1 MGKKLLFAVAA
12 ILYINLFFGQI
23 TSSEINGGNTSYS
36 YRDYAPLNPYFVYNY
51 TQMLY
56 SASELTAAGLTAG
69 SSISGL
75 QFVYGVDAGTEGD
88 FDDWVIYI
96 GNTSKTSFGSTSS
109 SEWISTANMTQVF
122 NSAVSLGTAGASNWF
137 TVNFTTNFTWD
148 GTSNIVIAVD
158 ENSPNYAT
166 NTDPWKST
174 DPSGSN
180 YEVLQFTSDATNP
193 NPASPP
199 TPDYRWSTRPVLKLK
214 YTNCTPTVISS
225 VSGTSPTTCGGTN
238 GQITVNTT
246 STVTHYSK
254 DDGVSWVASSSNSY
268 IFNSLTAGSY
278 TIKVRNSTSC
288 ITSYTSN
295 PVILSNPANPPTPTA
310 VNGSGCGTGTVQLGV
325 TSAMN
330 GTINWYSNSSLTTLV
345 GSTPVCT
352 NASPCTTTWTTPS
365 ISSTTSYWATRTNL
379 SNCTSAAVEVIAT
392 VGNTSPTNVS
402 AGSNT
407 AICLGNSTSLS
418 GSATGALLTHELYNE
433 NFNACSGLL
442 NPSIC
447 GWTYG
452 IFSNAD
458 SYSYWKIS
466 NACAV
471 SGNALTLYDD
481 WDGQDCDY
489 DEYGMFSDP
498 SIDFI
503 SHPQT
508 AINATGYENLSLT
521 FEWKCVGE
529 VGYDYGNVM
538 YSLDGATWN
547 YATSTNYVNQNSWT
561 SATIS
566 LPSAVNNT
574 SFYIGF
580 EWRNDGSDGGG
591 VGSAFSVDNIR
602 ITGQKYA
609 PVTYS
614 WSSNPSGFSSST
626 NAPGSVTPNTTTTYT
641 LTATSNGC
649 SVSSPVVITV
659 NQPSTTISVSGN
671 TIASGDY
678 LWNGNSTTDFSTLSN
693 WFKLSSGNYVT
704 TTTLPTSADNIFV
717 VTSTQG
723 GNCIS
728 SSNNPT
734 VATSSGS
741 VKNIMIGSGA
751 SLGLGSHTLN
761 VSGIFTNL
769 GTFSAG
775 TGTVN
780 FNGGTQTIPA
790 LSFHHL
796 AMGSSGVKSLGGNI
810 NVAGSLQ
817 LNNGTLSLNGNT
829 LTYSGNDFSFFNGNM
844 NASVTNSKLKFTNSQ
859 IVTIPSGIFT
869 GDVYNL
875 EVAGTA
881 NVVADNSFSI
891 SNNLNLISSNFVIS
905 DGWDVIVKGS
915 ISKTSGS
922 AISLGATQ
930 SGKIIFEGTSI
941 DLGTTD
947 NLQINRTAVGDIQVN
962 GNLVVNRELA
972 LVNGVVALGTNNLT
986 LNGTLGSVGTGAY
999 IKTSSTGKFIRK
1011 TAATGVE
1018 YLFPVGQ
1025 SYYTPIKI
1033 TFTGG
1038 VGTNSSLTSRVVSG
1052 LHPDAGPSATSY
1064 ARTNYYWEMNS
1075 SNMTNPTYSVTL
1087 KYNDNSII
1095 NAGGETEMDLRP
1107 AKYSSTTGW
1116 LSSSQCTICSQGTI
1130 LGTST
1135 LNTTTNEIVWSGV
1148 SGFSDFAGFGQGSG
1162 SPLPVELM
1170 SFSANCQ
1177 KEGVQLNWQTASE
1190 FNASHFN
1197 VEKSKDGLH
1206 WDEIGQ
1212 VNAAGNS
1219 NSLLSYFYIDRNE
1232 ISGVNYYR
1240 LRQVDIDGTEKEF
1253 GPILTNCESESPKT
1267 WMSYPNPSQNG
1278 FQVICDYDELVGE
1291 ATLYLTD
1298 ASGKLVA
1305 NQAITMNDGM
1315 NLFVINQ
1322 ELTPGIYFLTISN
1335 GSKSTP
1341 VLRHAVK

>member
-1 MGKKLLFAVAA
+1 MGKKLLFAVSA
-12 ILYINLFFGQI
+12 IIFCFSIYSQSFATLGTGGSGSQY
-23 TSSEINGGNTSYS
+23 TSSWG
-36 YRDYAPLNPYFVYNY
+36 NPYRHNY
-51 TQMLY
+51 EDFRGQYLY
-56 SASELTAAGLTAG
+56 TAAELSAAGLTAG
-69 SSISGL
+69 SQIAAISFYVRAKNSTTAMNNFTISL
-75 QFVYGVDAGTEGD
+75 AHTTTSNFSSAFLSPTFTTCYTGT
-88 FDDWVIYI
+88 Y
-96 GNTSKTSFGSTSS
+96 TT
-109 SEWISTANMTQVF
+109 TANSWNVH
-122 NSAVSLGTAGASNWF
+122 S
-137 TVNFTTNFTWD
+137 FTTNFTWN
-148 GTSNIVIAVD
+148 GTSNILVQTCFDDNEWSGSD
-158 ENSPNYAT
+158 EFYYQVTTDNVHYNYDDGASGCSLGNYSDDTWRPVTRFTYTSCSAPTLAATTAATSVTQCSASTGGNVTSNGGCAITSRGVCYGTSANPTTSNSIVTASGTTGTFTSSLSGLLPSTTYYIRSFAT
-166 NTDPWKST
+166 NSAGTT
-174 DPSGSN
+174 YGT
-180 YEVLQFTSDATNP
+180 Q
-193 NPASPP
+193 
-199 TPDYRWSTRPVLKLK
+199 
-214 YTNCTPTVISS
+214 
-225 VSGTSPTTCGGTN
+225 VSF
-238 GQITVNTT
+238 TT
-246 STVTHYSK
+246 SAAV
-254 DDGVSWVASSSNSY
+254 
-268 IFNSLTAGSY
+268 
-278 TIKVRNSTSC
+278 
-288 ITSYTSN
+288 
-295 PVILSNPANPPTPTA
+295 PTPTA
-310 VNGSGCGTGTVQLGV
+310 VNGSRCGTGTVQLGV

-330 GTINWYSNSSLTTLV
+330 GIINWYSNASLTTLV
-345 GSTPVCT
+345 GTVGTCT
-352 NASPCTTTWTTPS
+352 NASPCTTNWTTPS
-365 ISSTTSYWATRTNL
+365 ISTTTSYWATRTNL

-407 AICLGNSTSLS
+407 AICLGNSTTLG
-418 GSATGALLTHELYNE
+418 GSATGAVLTHELYSE

-452 IFSNAD
+452 IFSNED
-458 SYSYWKIS
+458 SWTYWKIS
-466 NACAV
+466 NSCAA

-481 WDGQDCDY
+481 WDGKDCDY
-489 DEYGMFSDP
+489 DESGWLTDP

-503 SHPQT
+503 SYPQT
-508 AINATGYENLSLT
+508 PINAAGYENLSLT
-521 FEWKCVGE
+521 FDWKCVGE

-561 SATIS
+561 TATIS

-602 ITGQKYA
+602 ITGQKQA

-641 LTATSNGC
+641 MTATSNGC

-704 TTTLPTSADNIFV
+704 TSSLPTSADNIFV

-734 VATSSGS
+734 VATSSAS
-741 VKNIMIGSGA
+741 AKNIMIGSGA
-751 SLGLGSHTLN
+751 SLSLGSHTLN
-761 VSGIFTNL
+761 VSGIFTNQ
-769 GTFSAG
+769 GTFNAG

-844 NASVTNSKLKFTNSQ
+844 DASVTNSKLKFTNSQ
-859 IVTIPSGIFT
+859 IVTIPSGIFSS
-869 GDVYNL
+869 DVYTL
-875 EVAGTA
+875 EVAGSA

-891 SNNLNLISSNFVIS
+891 SNNLNLVSSNFVIS

-915 ISKTSGS
+915 ITKTSGS
-922 AISLGATQ
+922 VISTGIAQ
-930 SGKIIFEGTSI
+930 SGKIIFEGNSI

-947 NLQINRTAVGDIQVN
+947 NLQFNRSAVGDIQVN

-1011 TAATGVE
+1011 TATTGVE

-1052 LHPDAGPSATSY
+1052 LHPDADPSATSY

-1107 AKYSSTTGW
+1107 AKYSSTMGW

-1170 SFSANCQ
+1170 NFSGNCQ
-1177 KEGVQLNWQTASE
+1177 EEGVQLNWQTASE

-1219 NSLLSYFYIDRNE
+1219 NSLLSYSFIDRNE
-1232 ISGVNYYR
+1232 ILGVNYYR

-1253 GPILTNCESESPKT
+1253 GPIRTNCESESPKT

-1278 FQVICDYDELVGE
+1278 FQVVCDYDELVGE
-1291 ATLYLTD
+1291 ANLYLTD

-1315 NLFVINQ
+1315 NLFVINR
-1322 ELTPGIYFLTISN
+1322 ELTPGIYFMYISN
-1335 GSKSTP
+1335 GLKSTP